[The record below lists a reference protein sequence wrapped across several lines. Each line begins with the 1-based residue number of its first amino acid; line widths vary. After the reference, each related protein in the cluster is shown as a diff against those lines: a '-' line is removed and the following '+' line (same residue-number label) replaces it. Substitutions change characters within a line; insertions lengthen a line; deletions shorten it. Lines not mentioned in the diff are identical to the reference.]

1 MEMTILWWN
10 GYSVSLSIDDQ
21 ISIAE
26 NKKQNT
32 NQEME
37 YYD

>member
-1 MEMTILWWN
+1 MEMVILWWN
-10 GYSVSLSIDDQ
+10 GYSVPLSTDDQ
-21 ISIAE
+21 LSIAE

>member
-10 GYSVSLSIDDQ
+10 DYSVSLSIDDQ
-21 ISIAE
+21 LSIAE